1 MPDNL
6 IPITR
11 TFYVQRT
18 PLVVHN
24 NLLYADHTQPPDYL
38 LAFYEPF
45 TIPFGDFTPLAD
57 AFPFYNSQLAQE
69 AADAL
74 QTATYHAASRGEC
87 PHYAYTVYRTI
98 ARARWPQINI
108 DNTRQISA

>member
-24 NLLYADHTQPPDYL
+24 MAFYADHTQQPDYL
-38 LAFYEPF
+38 LTFYEPF
-45 TIPFGDFTPLAD
+45 TVPFGEFVPLAD
-57 AFPFYNSQLAQE
+57 AFPFHNAALAQE
-69 AADAL
+69 AADRL
-74 QTATYHAASRGEC
+74 QTANYYAATRGQC
-87 PHYAYTVYRTI
+87 SHYAYTVYRTI
-98 ARARWPQINI
+98 ARAQWPKLAL
-108 DNTRQISA
+108 DDARQISA